1 MAGALSFV
9 GGFFNGLNNIQAAD
23 AEKRMRDQERFGQL
37 AMNSI
42 MEYKREIGTV
52 KKQHDELNAMGKQ
65 LIASGV
71 EPEKVDYALG
81 LPYEQA
87 VKFLSNPEALRNVQV
102 KPRTPEPTAAVPQAP
117 TAAPEA
123 APTGPAAMVA
133 PAPAGAPVAPSG
145 SAGTVMPQQPA
156 MPTAAT
162 QQTPMAAPT
171 APQTFGVRE
180 GTQDPLAGQR
190 QAIEELAKNAGWSP
204 KMMQQFQ
211 QAMGTGQN
219 LGIYKFANPETAG
232 QLIFNDPKQAERVMK
247 ANEHAMTTTLTVAS
261 RLDPTMPPEQKVK
274 VLGEAFANAYKGVA
288 GSGEGAVM
296 PSPDMFRSLMDPTF
310 ARSEVTRR
318 QEEAKLKDT
327 ITAFTTEYIRQG
339 MPADQARTRAEAT
352 ARGMSERPPQQGPD
366 PNPGFNQIYAMTGA
380 QFKGEIMTDPTTG
393 QIRVNITDP
402 ALRAE
407 ALFATTIAQ
416 EAYRASLEQSGA
428 RGTAMTPSQAVQT
441 GMDILKAS
449 KTMLTTAMNAG
460 GKRPDA
466 AIALLQR
473 NLQQEM
479 AKPDAN
485 PNKIRSLQGAITL
498 AQIGQ
503 EEVAA
508 GANTAPPPP
517 AGPRVGAVTPP
528 VAPQR
533 ARVASEVPLSPTAPQ

>member
-81 LPYEQA
+81 LPYAQA
-87 VKFLSNPEALRNVQV
+87 VKFLSDPEALRNVQV
-102 KPRTPEPTAAVPQAP
+102 KPRTQAPAQAAPQAP

-123 APTGPAAMVA
+123 APTGPGSMVA
-133 PAPAGAPVAPSG
+133 PPPAGAPVAPASG
-145 SAGTVMPQQPA
+145 AGTVMPQQPA
-156 MPTAAT
+156 APGMQP
-162 QQTPMAAPT
+162 APT
-171 APQTFGVRE
+171 APQTFGIRE

-204 KMMQQFQ
+204 AMMRQFQ

-219 LGIYKFANPETAG
+219 LGVYKFANPETAG
-232 QLIFNDPKQAERVMK
+232 QLIFNDPKQVERVMK
-247 ANEHAMTTTLTVAS
+247 ANEHAMGIMLTVAA
-261 RLDPTMPPEQKVK
+261 RLNPNLPPEQKVEI
-274 VLGEAFANAYKGVA
+274 LGEAFANAYKGVDGNA
-288 GSGEGAVM
+288 EGAVM
-296 PSPDMFRSLMDPTF
+296 PSPDMFRNLTDPTF
-310 ARSEVTRR
+310 ARNELTRK
-318 QEEAKLKDT
+318 EEERKLKT
-327 ITAFTTEYIRQG
+327 TVEAYTAEYVRQG
-339 MPADQARTRAEAT
+339 MPADQARVRAEAT
-352 ARGMSERPPQQGPD
+352 ARGMTERQPTQGPD

-380 QFKGEIMTDPTTG
+380 QFKGEIIPDSTTG
-393 QIRVNITDP
+393 QLRVNITDP

-416 EAYRASLEQSGA
+416 EAYRTSLEQSGA
-428 RGTAMTPSQAVQT
+428 RGTAMTPSQAVQV
-441 GMDILKAS
+441 GMNILSAS

-473 NLQQEM
+473 NLQQEI

-485 PNKIRSLQGAITL
+485 PNKIKSLQGAITL
-498 AQIGQ
+498 AQIGA
-503 EEVAA
+503 EASA
-508 GANTAPPPP
+508 PAAPPAPP
-517 AGPRVGAVTPP
+517 ARSAPPARPAPPTPP
-528 VAPQR
+528 EAGVTVGIPPAQ
-533 ARVASEVPLSPTAPQ
+533 